1 VGEETQP
8 TPERLEI
15 LYFSHTENQFY
26 EGKFTLPQQRM
37 YELLKAGFWEAKK
50 ASQTT
55 YNELTVSVLP
65 KGLLVVWLVGPGRQT
80 LVGHYRAQVS
90 DADYQRF
97 YPGVDRAQAVRGR
110 QASMLPAVQ
119 QEIKAGTISSQQ
131 WENYLLTY
139 PWQFAL
145 SAGSTLTNY
154 RLTYL
159 SGESTTGPETPDPA
173 PYVRSL
179 LSAQPRPVPRNG
191 TWWVRDEAG
200 HTYRLRVRRFDEA
213 EIQAA
218 FRTLHQAQPT
228 SPITLRLETDKYFKQ
243 ASFVLVAGQQTIPL
257 TKAAVEVMPGE

>member
-1 VGEETQP
+1 M
-8 TPERLEI
+8 
-15 LYFSHTENQFY
+15 
-26 EGKFTLPQQRM
+26 PQQRL
-37 YELLKAGFWEAKK
+37 YELLKAGFWDAKQ
-50 ASQTT
+50 AAQVT

-65 KGLLVVWLVGPGRQT
+65 KGLVVVWLVGPGRQT
-80 LVGHYRAQVS
+80 LVGHYRAHLS

-110 QASMLPAVQ
+110 QASMLPAVRQ
-119 QEIKAGTISSQQ
+119 QIAVGTISSRQ

-145 SAGSTLTNY
+145 SPGVTLATY

-159 SGESTTGPETPDPA
+159 SGEYTSGPETPDPA
-173 PYVRSL
+173 PYVRAL

-200 HTYRLRVRRFDEA
+200 HAYRVRVRRFEEA
-213 EIQAA
+213 ETQAA

-228 SPITLRLETDKYFKQ
+228 SPITLRLETDKYVKQ
-243 ASFVLVAGQQTIPL
+243 AAFAFVAGQQTNAL
-257 TKAAVEVMPGE
+257 AKTAVEILPGD